1 MQLILNLG
9 LWFRCHLKILFIF
22 LALVAI
28 LFRGPYEEQ
37 VSEIMLNSG
46 KQLRPQGYKTFLM
59 LTQIEHEISTAHKN

>member
-28 LFRGPYEEQ
+28 LF
-37 VSEIMLNSG
+37 SG
-46 KQLRPQGYKTFLM
+46 EDYLCNLF
-59 LTQIEHEISTAHKN
+59 